1 MPLLAL
7 FYLASPGDSPWIY
20 GALVFAWLGDM
31 ALLKHGTVFF
41 IHGLVSF
48 LVGHLL
54 MSTHLLNLLFAP
66 LVSATTSMV
75 FVVRL
80 GLAAGLFNYLRPH
93 LGSLQ
98 LPVLIYC
105 LVLATK
111 GSLALLLLWQG
122 PRHDGNR
129 AEPAMFVCGYKRV

>member
-1 MPLLAL
+1 
-7 FYLASPGDSPWIY
+7 
-20 GALVFAWLGDM
+20 M

-41 IHGLVSF
+41 ILGLVSF